1 MQCYS
6 SFSKQKKKKKE
17 KSEFIGLFY
26 GRETKTKK
34 RIVFDQDLKRNKHN
48 TVGLAAHCL
57 I

>member
-6 SFSKQKKKKKE
+6 SFSKQKKKRKKV
-17 KSEFIGLFY
+17 SSLVSLFY
-26 GRETKTKK
+26 GRETKTRK
-34 RIVFDQDLKRNKHN
+34 RKVFDQDLKRNKHN